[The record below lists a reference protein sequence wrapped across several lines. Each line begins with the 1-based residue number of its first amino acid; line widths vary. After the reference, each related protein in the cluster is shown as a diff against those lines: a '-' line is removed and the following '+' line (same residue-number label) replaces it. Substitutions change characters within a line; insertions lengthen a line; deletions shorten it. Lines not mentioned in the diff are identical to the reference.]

1 MTPQPLLQRFQ
12 LYHFSVAEKAEQVMK
27 KQVEVEVEV
36 GDGEAVGVEVPM
48 VVCEFLQEPKQ
59 RGLNL
64 DSGLE
69 DQAAEA
75 VN

>member
-1 MTPQPLLQRFQ
+1 M
-12 LYHFSVAEKAEQVMK
+12 EQVMK

-48 VVCEFLQEPKQ
+48 VVCEFLQEPNQ
-59 RGLNL
+59 QGLNL
-64 DSGLE
+64 HSGLE

>member
-1 MTPQPLLQRFQ
+1 
-12 LYHFSVAEKAEQVMK
+12 MK